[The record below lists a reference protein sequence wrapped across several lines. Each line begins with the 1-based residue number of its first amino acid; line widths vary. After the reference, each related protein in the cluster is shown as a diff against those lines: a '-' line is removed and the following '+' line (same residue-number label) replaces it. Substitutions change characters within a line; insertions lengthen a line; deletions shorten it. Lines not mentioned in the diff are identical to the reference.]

1 MAATAA
7 ARVLLGAGWAYRA
20 FMGPLRYALHARA
33 LLQDFHSDNNHPAL
47 DAPLVDQMVFC
58 VLYQLITCNIWQSI
72 KSIDGG
78 L

>member
-1 MAATAA
+1 MAAAL
-7 ARVLLGAGWAYRA
+7 VLLGAGWAHRV
-20 FMGPLRYALHARA
+20 FTGPPRYALHARA
-33 LLQDFHSDNNHPAL
+33 LLQDFHSDNHLSL

-58 VLYQLITCNIWQSI
+58 VLYQLITCNIWKGI